1 MLQKDFTI
9 MNKTG
14 LHARPASVFIKAAN
28 SFKCDIRLKKE
39 DQEIDAKSIISLL
52 TLGAGRGTKI
62 TITTSGE
69 DEEAAINELLR
80 VLASFDD

>member
-9 MNKTG
+9 TNKTG

-28 SFKCDIRLKKE
+28 TFKCDIHLKKE
-39 DQEIDAKSIISLL
+39 NQEIDAKSIISLL
-52 TLGAGRGTKI
+52 TLGAGQGTKI

-69 DEEAAINELLR
+69 DEEAAMDELMR